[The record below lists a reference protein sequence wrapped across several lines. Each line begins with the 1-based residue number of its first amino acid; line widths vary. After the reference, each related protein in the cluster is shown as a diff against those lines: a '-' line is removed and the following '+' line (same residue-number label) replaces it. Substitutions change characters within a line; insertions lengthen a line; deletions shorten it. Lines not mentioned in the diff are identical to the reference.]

1 MTGAENHLLS
11 NWKLRHMLDVNICA
25 CSLLSTPSEFVL
37 ASQANQSKN
46 PRITGVFTLVNL
58 KGTHSE
64 IFYCELEEL
73 ANQLTAQENHN
84 V

>member
-1 MTGAENHLLS
+1 M
-11 NWKLRHMLDVNICA
+11 WLRHLRSVLAQMQT
-25 CSLLSTPSEFVL
+25 SLLWSARLTTPNPSGGSSLRNIKSDTTTEVVL
-37 ASQANQSKN
+37 
-46 PRITGVFTLVNL
+46 PLLVNL

-64 IFYCELEEL
+64 IFYHELEEL

>member
-1 MTGAENHLLS
+1 MRKKKTTGNDD
-11 NWKLRHMLDVNICA
+11 RYM
-25 CSLLSTPSEFVL
+25 
-37 ASQANQSKN
+37 
-46 PRITGVFTLVNL
+46 VNL

>member
-1 MTGAENHLLS
+1 M
-11 NWKLRHMLDVNICA
+11 
-25 CSLLSTPSEFVL
+25 
-37 ASQANQSKN
+37 
-46 PRITGVFTLVNL
+46 VNL

-64 IFYCELEEL
+64 IFYRELEEL

>member
-1 MTGAENHLLS
+1 M
-11 NWKLRHMLDVNICA
+11 
-25 CSLLSTPSEFVL
+25 
-37 ASQANQSKN
+37 
-46 PRITGVFTLVNL
+46 VNL